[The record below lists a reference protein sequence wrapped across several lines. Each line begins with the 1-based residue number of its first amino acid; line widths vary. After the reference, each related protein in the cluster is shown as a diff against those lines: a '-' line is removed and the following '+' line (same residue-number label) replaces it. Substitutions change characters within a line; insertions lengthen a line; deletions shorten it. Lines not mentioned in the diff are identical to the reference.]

1 MMRSTDDAIE
11 RAKPREVAAIFHSD
25 EALEAAVEALL
36 LAGFDRADVDRLADL
51 DEVRRRIGL
60 IYVAHEE
67 LADVAQAPR
76 QPVFMREDIT
86 ATMAVVVGVLA
97 SVAGV
102 AAAIL
107 VVASGGRTA
116 AAVATALLAALI
128 AGTIGALVTVRIFR
142 PMRSKAVEPLTATRG
157 LILLCQYCR
166 FSDPLSMTPY
176 LALARSAPAPSPPL
190 QTPRSR
196 RQRRPPEV
204 HRRPRTRIWPTN
216 NCAKRKC
223 PHQPEAAAPTR
234 GSSGSLCLNSRRRAS
249 RARQRNDR
257 G

>member
-1 MMRSTDDAIE
+1 MMRSRDDAIE

-36 LAGFDRADVDRLADL
+36 LAGFDRADIDRLADL
-51 DEVRRRIGL
+51 DEVHRRIGL

-102 AAAIL
+102 AAALL

-116 AAVATALLAALI
+116 AAVATAVLAALI

-142 PMRSKAVEPLTATRG
+142 PMRSKALEPLMATRG
-157 LILLCQYCR
+157 LILWVRVRSPDREEKAQQILHQHGGLAIR
-166 FSDPLSMTPY
+166 VHEIEIEKRPEEIPLSS
-176 LALARSAPAPSPPL
+176 L
-190 QTPRSR
+190 
-196 RQRRPPEV
+196 RPDPWLGSE
-204 HRRPRTRIWPTN
+204 RLGRP
-216 NCAKRKC
+216 
-223 PHQPEAAAPTR
+223 
-234 GSSGSLCLNSRRRAS
+234 
-249 RARQRNDR
+249 
-257 G
+257 